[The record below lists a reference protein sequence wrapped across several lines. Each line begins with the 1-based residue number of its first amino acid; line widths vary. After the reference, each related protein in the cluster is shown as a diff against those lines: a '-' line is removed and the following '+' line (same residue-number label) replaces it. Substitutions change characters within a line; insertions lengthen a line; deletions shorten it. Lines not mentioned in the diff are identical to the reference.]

1 MNGNYMKLKCDM
13 ISSCSEIVFKLYET
27 QRTMRN
33 VQTASRRENPE
44 RDSFFFED
52 VQLEEF

>member
-13 ISSCSEIVFKLYET
+13 ISSCSEIVFKLYES